1 MKAENFVIIC
11 AVAGTFLFWVQ
22 AILGVL
28 LDFSY
33 YSSAE
38 YRLRRLLQRQSKR
51 QISWWEVILFL
62 VAGMFIFVA
71 GAILVRTYEERFAS
85 RIFYYAA
92 WGACFLLPAVWNLLC
107 SLCFVVVVRL
117 LTFKIPLFPKK
128 KEHFAS
134 SEKRKAK
141 NEEKVEV
148 AEIVE

>member
-62 VAGMFIFVA
+62 VAGMFIFAA

-92 WGACFLLPAVWNLLC
+92 WGACFLLPAVW
-107 SLCFVVVVRL
+107 
-117 LTFKIPLFPKK
+117 IPLFPKK

-141 NEEKVEV
+141 NEEKVED

>member
-62 VAGMFIFVA
+62 VAGMFVLQPARYWSVHMKNGLQA
-71 GAILVRTYEERFAS
+71 GYFTMPP
-85 RIFYYAA
+85 
-92 WGACFLLPAVWNLLC
+92 GAPAFCCRL
-107 SLCFVVVVRL
+107 SGICFVLCVLWRL
-117 LTFKIPLFPKK
+117 
-128 KEHFAS
+128 S
-134 SEKRKAK
+134 DC
-141 NEEKVEV
+141 
-148 AEIVE
+148 

>member
-62 VAGMFIFVA
+62 VAGMFIFAALARYWSVHMKNGLRA
-71 GAILVRTYEERFAS
+71 GYFTMPPG
-85 RIFYYAA
+85 
-92 WGACFLLPAVWNLLC
+92 GACLFAAGCLESALF
-107 SLCFVVVVRL
+107 LCFVAVVRL

-134 SEKRKAK
+134 SEKQKSKERRKS
-141 NEEKVEV
+141 
-148 AEIVE
+148 

>member
-11 AVAGTFLFWVQ
+11 AVVGTFLFWAQ

-38 YRLRRLLQRQSKR
+38 YRFRRLFMRQSKR
-51 QISWWEVILFL
+51 QMSWWEIVLFL
-62 VAGMFIFVA
+62 VAGTFIFAA
-71 GAILVRTYEERFAS
+71 GAIWICTNEERFAN
-85 RIFYYAA
+85 RMFYYAA
-92 WGACFLLPAVWNLLC
+92 WGVCFLLPVVWNLFC
-107 SLCFVVVVRL
+107 SLCFVAAVRL
-117 LTFKIPLFPKK
+117 LTIKIPLFPRK

-134 SEKRKAK
+134 SGKHKARTG
-141 NEEKVEV
+141 EKVED

>member
-62 VAGMFIFVA
+62 VAGMFIFAA

-107 SLCFVVVVRL
+107 SLCFVAVVRL

-128 KEHFAS
+128 KS
-134 SEKRKAK
+134 ILRRRKSEKQRTTKK
-141 NEEKVEV
+141 LKMPRL
-148 AEIVE
+148 

>member
-62 VAGMFIFVA
+62 VAGMFIFAA

-85 RIFYYAA
+85 RNFTMPP
-92 WGACFLLPAVWNLLC
+92 GAPVFCCRLFGI
-107 SLCFVVVVRL
+107 CFVPCVLWRL
-117 LTFKIPLFPKK
+117 
-128 KEHFAS
+128 S
-134 SEKRKAK
+134 DC
-141 NEEKVEV
+141 
-148 AEIVE
+148 